1 GANEN
6 LLSLSVSQI
15 SLNPMDQEQDPCE
28 VVKEAS
34 LEPKT
39 QIANLPDSIS
49 SSDSDSS
56 LSEEDMI
63 IIAQRDRGTF
73 TLSPLCNQYSDKTRI
88 DSNLFDCV
96 LVSDEEIIESIYQNL
111 LRIIVSLQLQGN
123 SNVSAAEIWCFDG
136 CKTPPSRHTDSKMV
150 PDTCPGAPMK
160 LTKISRNIDSG
171 LRRKLF

>member
-1 GANEN
+1 
-6 LLSLSVSQI
+6 
-15 SLNPMDQEQDPCE
+15 MDKEEDPCE
-28 VVKEAS
+28 VKEAS

-39 QIANLPDSIS
+39 SIADAPDSIPSFDS
-49 SSDSDSS
+49 SESS
-56 LSEEDMI
+56 LSEEETMI
-63 IIAQRDRGTF
+63 KSDRKIV
-73 TLSPLCNQYSDKTRI
+73 TLSPLCNQYNDKMSII

-111 LRIIVSLQLQGN
+111 LRIIVSLQIQGN
-123 SNVSAAEIWCFDG
+123 GEIWCFDG
-136 CKTPPSRHTDSKMV
+136 CKTPPSRLNDAKMV